1 MAKVR
6 IGSQRLRIGPGG
18 GVAIGD
24 GFGLGMGGGSPPVT
38 AVALDP
44 AVTTAMASSA
54 QDEFAFSRVQEGYT
68 GKTSRWQRSTPDT
81 AQADFGFDII
91 TGKFD
96 IAGLL
101 AWSSGNCTLVHLFSQ
116 KVTGK
121 LLAANTA
128 TSIPG
133 IVGGVYQTF
142 ATTWSTVDGQLT
154 INQGGGFCVAI
165 TGGAYLTLSNS
176 GFTVGSGIE
185 FHLLQAPLAR
195 KKATA
200 TNDAAALGA
209 TTTSETLFSYGTAST
224 NYFRYIYGG
233 GTSSGLLRR
242 IGTSAGGTDQNL
254 STTNTSFWKKNGQ
267 VVLSC
272 RNDGTEISMYGMG
285 RRIINAA
292 PSAGNITANASL
304 DNGQFRVGADFAGG
318 TAGNMLFGGVIITNT
333 LAAKDRTYIHFAL
346 NAVAQQHRILSA
358 ADTYA
363 LLDEVIDF
371 RDVDGNGL
379 VTGRKGKTGIQ
390 FNKTVGTPAWDFA
403 YDTPQQGLRGVRS
416 TSASNTDNT
425 YRATNNYFT
434 DVQTGSMLALCVNE
448 NTDIN
453 QTWSLR
459 ADADTAD
466 MSLGMGRHHTSFIM
480 QRAIA
485 KSKDT
490 QEWTRHL
497 YTTEGAD
504 AGGGKISQAMAKYQ
518 FNLGGDWTPGAVT
531 TGDIVSVLYS
541 TTIPSGTTLDTATA
555 ATVGWFPPTPEGQYS
570 TISPAVDLKD
580 LAVAGELLLHIA
592 TFKKGPNYNAGDA
605 EATRRLYM
613 RTGTNWSYASHPGV
627 PIGAMDGCIARDIG
641 TGSIVDSD
649 TSHRIQSNTYQG
661 VVNMGTHIMWAFAKT
676 ELTMA
681 QVEQLNVNLYKF
693 IYQGYPA

>member
-1 MAKVR
+1 MSPISLG
-6 IGSQRLRIGPGG
+6 IGLSITRRLST
-18 GVAIGD
+18 
-24 GFGLGMGGGSPPVT
+24 GGGSTPV
-38 AVALDP
+38 AMALDP
-44 AVTTAMASSA
+44 AITSAMASGT
-54 QDEFAFSRVQEGYT
+54 QDAFGFDRLVQDFSSST
-68 GKTSRWQRSTPDT
+68 ARFQRGDT
-81 AQADFGFDII
+81 TQQDFGFNAT

-96 IAGLL
+96 IAGLV
-101 AWSSGNCTLVHLFSQ
+101 AWAGGTATLVKLYSQ
-116 KVTGK
+116 KATGK
-121 LLAANTA
+121 ELVANTA
-128 TSIPG
+128 ASLSVIASG
-133 IVGGVYQTF
+133 AYQTF
-142 ATTWSTVDGQLT
+142 ATDWSNTDGQLT
-154 INQGGGFCVAI
+154 FNQNGGLGVSI
-165 TGGAYLTLSNS
+165 TGGGYLTLSSS
-176 GFTVGSGIE
+176 GYLNASGME
-185 FHLLQAPLAR
+185 FHLLAAPFAR

-200 TNDAAALGA
+200 TADAAALGA
-209 TTTSETLFSYGTAST
+209 TNTSETLFSYGTGTT

-233 GTSSGLLRR
+233 GTSSGLMRR
-242 IGTSAGGTDQNL
+242 IGTGSGGTDQNL
-254 STTNTSFWKKNGQ
+254 STANTNFWKKNGQ
-267 VVLSC
+267 VVLSF

-285 RRIINAA
+285 RRIQTAA

-304 DNGQFRVGADFAGG
+304 DNGQFRVGESYATG

-333 LAAKDRTYIHFAL
+333 LTAKDRTYIHFAL

-379 VTGRKGKTGIQ
+379 VAGRKGKTGIQ
-390 FNKTVGTPAWDFA
+390 FNKAVGTPAWDFA

-416 TSASNTDNT
+416 TSASNADNT
-425 YRATNNYFT
+425 YRATNTYFT
-434 DVQTGSMLALCVNE
+434 DVQTGSMLTLCVNE

-459 ADADTAD
+459 SDSDQAD

-480 QRAIA
+480 QRAVA

-497 YTTEGAD
+497 FSSEGGD
-504 AGGGKISQAMAKYQ
+504 AGGGVWSQAMAKYQ
-518 FNLGGDWTPGAVT
+518 LNLGGDCTPGAIT
-531 TGDIVSVLYS
+531 TADIVSVLYS
-541 TTIPSGTTLDTATA
+541 TTIPAGTVLDNATA

-570 TISPAVDLKD
+570 TTTLDLKD
-580 LAVAGELLLHIA
+580 LAQPGELLLHIA

-605 EATRRLYM
+605 EATRRPYM

-649 TSHRIQSNTYQG
+649 PAHRIQSNKYQG
-661 VVNMGTHIMWAFAKT
+661 VVNMGTHIMWAFTKT
-676 ELTMA
+676 ELTVA